1 MREFLRTAASAA
13 VIVMGFQTSVAVAQ
27 DIVTDPDLIRQAQEI
42 MYNLN
47 YDFGAPDGVNGPTTR
62 KVIRTLQKKLGHPET
77 GDLTIRLLQE
87 LRQQKI
93 PSTWGAV
100 SGAVDGG
107 WGAVWNYKT
116 RKAAERKA
124 AELCRSKSKKKCRVL
139 AIYDRQCA
147 AAYHWDGKSK
157 WGWRGSSGNDMKIA
171 KRDALAD
178 CRSNRSEAVPCKLM
192 TAVCAD
198 GSHKKGGSGS

>member
-1 MREFLRTAASAA
+1 
-13 VIVMGFQTSVAVAQ
+13 MGLQTPVAVAQ

-47 YDFGAPDGVNGPTTR
+47 YDFGAPDGINGPTTR

-100 SGAVDGG
+100 SGAVRRRLGRGMELQDAQVRRAQGRG
-107 WGAVWNYKT
+107 TLQVEVEKEVPGPGNLRPPMRRGVSLGRQEQVGLARQFRQRHED
-116 RKAAERKA
+116 RKARCPGGLPKQQKA
-124 AELCRSKSKKKCRVL
+124 KPCR
-139 AIYDRQCA
+139 A
-147 AAYHWDGKSK
+147 
-157 WGWRGSSGNDMKIA
+157 SS
-171 KRDALAD
+171 
-178 CRSNRSEAVPCKLM
+178 
-192 TAVCAD
+192 
-198 GSHKKGGSGS
+198 